1 MKKQTKIM
9 IGILAVFVVAV
20 TMSVAFAEPASAKT
34 FKSQEGYTWEIK
46 DSEWINMKRMAE
58 AEYDN
63 AVNQGR
69 AMCRGFSNSHDVT
82 VTKDGVKY
90 DLMAFAVKND
100 HSMRCE
106 VRGLSSGY
114 LTDYEHV

>member
-1 MKKQTKIM
+1 MDRAGKMTVM
-9 IGILAVFVVAV
+9 FLAVFALGMAMGVLACQPVAANKF
-20 TMSVAFAEPASAKT
+20 SDN
-34 FKSQEGYTWEIK
+34 GYTWEIK

>member
-1 MKKQTKIM
+1 MNKATKMTIIALSIFIVGM
-9 IGILAVFVVAV
+9 TMAAIASHPVAANKF
-20 TMSVAFAEPASAKT
+20 SDN
-34 FKSQEGYTWEIK
+34 GYTWEIK